1 MNMKRHFI
9 FAFAVVLSVLGG
21 EATISQ
27 DMVRLDKMCQGYY
40 LNPQPDTV
48 PEMLCLFDGMAKT
61 YTKDELSGIEA
72 PVIGFFSEIFRA
84 NPDKLDEWD
93 KVIDRLS
100 SKPLKN
106 YLWGALCYA
115 NTDAALKVFKRHAG
129 LENSFLTKRYG
140 GGVTPILKW
149 KLEQLSPGDL
159 DACWGA
165 FMASGNKEYVA
176 KVMERA
182 LLIPEDNVVDLTT
195 GAARWSLLANA
206 DSHPLVVE
214 VMNELLNHASDDAF
228 QYFTE
233 AMAAKQRENL
243 LTEGNRARMERLN
256 VPVPNS
262 ADNASSAS
270 APREN
275 TPLPAKGRDVNYSTD
290 ARFKI
295 LYKKAKYQHT
305 NSHRGNGRIVKG
317 KLIVE
322 GQETSLDGVASK
334 AVFASDG
341 LFVAPLYAGRTLRF
355 VKHGYE
361 PLDIELPK
369 QLNGIPGPD
378 LDLGEQTLHRLP
390 EEMTVAVQFELKLPE
405 GISQAQVELWT
416 GELPST
422 WNDDGYDENARI
434 AAFAAKT
441 LQTDGKIV
449 LSGLTPMPYE
459 LRIAAPGCMFCKKAF
474 DASAEKD
481 LGTIALQKIR
491 TATFQM
497 AKFNTSENQKEVDVS
512 VDGETK
518 LVIADT
524 PDEFGQYDGFDLTYL
539 DATHLRAHFIYWPNY
554 FDDYGAMSFKEF
566 RELNQKGA
574 LPAPKTIKGK
584 TALEVGHFYRFRCDW
599 RKADILLFFSKME

>member
-1 MNMKRHFI
+1 
-9 FAFAVVLSVLGG
+9 
-21 EATISQ
+21 
-27 DMVRLDKMCQGYY
+27 MVRLDKMCQGYY

-100 SKPLKN
+100 SKSLKN

-149 KLEQLSPGDL
+149 KLEQLSLGDL

-165 FMASGNKEYVA
+165 FM
-176 KVMERA
+176 
-182 LLIPEDNVVDLTT
+182 
-195 GAARWSLLANA
+195 
-206 DSHPLVVE
+206 
-214 VMNELLNHASDDAF
+214 
-228 QYFTE
+228 E

-256 VPVPNS
+256 VPVSNS

-275 TPLPAKGRDVNYSTD
+275 TPLPAKERDVNYSTD

-574 LPAPKTIKGK
+574 LPAPKTIKGE